1 MVEEYGGLADGA
13 RFDFVIVGSGFG
25 GSVCA
30 LRLAEKGYSVAVL
43 EAGRHFLDADFARTN
58 WDLPRWLWLPRFFFF
73 GIQRLTL
80 LRGLLVLSGAGV
92 GGGSLVYANTL
103 LEPGEGFFGSPECR
117 RLSSDLA
124 GLLRPHYETARRM
137 LGAVLP
143 PRLSA
148 GDDVLRSCAEDM
160 GRGETFHTVPVGVYF
175 GEAGKT
181 APDPYFGGKGPARAG
196 CRFCGACMVGC
207 RHNAK
212 NTLVKNYLHLALAL
226 GARVFSRTAVESLA
240 ADAGGGYRL
249 RLRRSGWSVRGKTL
263 RARRVVVSAG
273 VLGTVRL
280 LMASSATLGGLP
292 PLLGRHVRTNAE
304 VLMGSTSRAEGRDFS
319 EGLAISAGM
328 RPDDDTQVEA
338 VRYPAGSEA
347 LLALSVRATPSG
359 PLWRRLGRLALDAL
373 GHPLESLRMLLPIG
387 LARRSTILLVMQAA
401 DARIRLALGGCFG
414 LTSAPEPG
422 SAPLPTEHASASE
435 VLRRFAAKTDGVL
448 LEPVMGLF
456 GLSTTAHILGGAAM
470 GTGQGDGVTDL
481 YGRVFGKEGLWVV
494 DGSLVP
500 ANLGVNPSLTI
511 TALAEHAMSAVPTA
525 SAAS

>member
-1 MVEEYGGLADGA
+1 MVEEYRDLEDGA
-13 RFDFVIVGSGFG
+13 RFDFLVVGSGFG

-43 EAGRHFLDADFARTN
+43 ETGRHFKDADFARTN

-73 GIQRLTL
+73 GIQRLTF

-103 LEPGEGFFGSPECR
+103 LEPGADFFGSPECR
-117 RLSSDLA
+117 RLDPDLA
-124 GLLRPHYETARRM
+124 GRLKAHYETAKAM
-137 LGAVLP
+137 LGAAKP
-143 PRLSA
+143 PRLSG
-148 GDDVLRSCAEDM
+148 GDDVLRSCAEDL

-175 GEAGKT
+175 GEPGKT
-181 APDPYFGGKGPARAG
+181 VGDPYFGGKGPARAG

-212 NTLVKNYLHLALAL
+212 NTLVKNYLHFALAA

-240 ADAGGGYRL
+240 AEPGGGYSL
-249 RLRRSGWSVRGKTL
+249 RVRRSGWSLGAKTL
-263 RARRVVVSAG
+263 RAERVVLSAG

-280 LMASSATLGGLP
+280 LLGSRRALGGLP

-304 VLMGSTSRAEGRDFS
+304 VLMGSISRASGCDFS

-328 RPDDDTQVEA
+328 RPDDATQVEA

-347 LLALSVRATPSG
+347 LLALAVRWTPPG
-359 PLWRRLGRLALDAL
+359 PLGQRLSALAMGWLRRPVESFRLAF
-373 GHPLESLRMLLPIG
+373 PFG

-401 DARIRLALGGCFG
+401 DARIRLGLAGRFG
-414 LTSAPEPG
+414 LTSRPEPD
-422 SAPLPTEHASASE
+422 SAPLPTENAPAAE
-435 VLRRFAAKTDGVL
+435 VLRRFAAKTDGIL
-448 LEPVMGLF
+448 LQPVVGLF

-470 GTGQGDGVTDL
+470 GTGPEDGVADL
-481 YGRVFGKEGLWVV
+481 YGRVFGQKGLWVV

-511 TALAEHAMSAVPTA
+511 TALAEHAMSAVPPSSTA
-525 SAAS
+525 G